1 MNDWSVN
8 ELMDLHSELS
18 RFVDE
23 HVAAIK
29 NNDGA
34 HLEPFG
40 KCDTKGTHFVG
51 HIVNSNLLDFY
62 HANQLLE
69 RVYGKGSRIVPEIAA
84 DGDYPITRIFVPLPP
99 HKEKRS
105 SGILS
110 QAGGV
115 PAFQTLVSLT
125 LMDIVL
131 AGALYWKVAL

>member
-1 MNDWSVN
+1 MNDWSIN

-23 HVAAIK
+23 HVAGLK

-34 HLEPFG
+34 HLEPYG

-62 HANQLLE
+62 QANKLLE
-69 RVYGKGSRIVPEIAA
+69 RIYGPGSRIVPEIAA
-84 DGDYPITRIFVPLPP
+84 DGDYPITRIFVPLPL
-99 HKEKRS
+99 HKGKQ

-115 PAFQTLVSLT
+115 PDFQTLVTLT
-125 LMDIVL
+125 LMDVVFV
-131 AGALYWKVAL
+131 GALYWKVAL